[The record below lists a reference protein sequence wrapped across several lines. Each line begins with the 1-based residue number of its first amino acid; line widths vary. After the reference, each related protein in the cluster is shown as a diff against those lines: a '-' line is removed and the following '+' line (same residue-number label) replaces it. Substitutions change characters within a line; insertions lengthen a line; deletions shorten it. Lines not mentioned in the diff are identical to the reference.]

1 MAAERSDSGGYSRG
15 DPEYR
20 RIELALF
27 IAAFVS
33 FAQMYETQVLLPE
46 ISKHFHLDPSVASLT
61 VSLTTGGLAL
71 ALFLVGPSSERL
83 GRRPIILTSILV
95 TSLVGMVLGLSLI
108 HI

>member
-1 MAAERSDSGGYSRG
+1 MAAESRKISGYCRA

-20 RIELALF
+20 RIEVALF

-46 ISKHFHLDPSVASLT
+46 ISKHFHLDPSAASLT
-61 VSLTTGGLAL
+61 VSLTTAGLAL

-83 GRRPIILTSILV
+83 DAARSFSPLFL
-95 TSLVGMVLGLSLI
+95 
-108 HI
+108 